1 MGDAQISGQA
11 SANTYTVQLG
21 LRPCYRSSMALSAF
35 ERIARQSI
43 KRFIYSQLGLVEA
56 SKILKGDSKPLIRF
70 TVEDS
75 PPSVYLNF
83 RIKDDKLAHLADALR
98 LPDGLVLTPIR
109 CRLGEDPFYALSL
122 NIYRVSGLVNG
133 LRAEWS
139 VYVRDA
145 SGKPRYLIVEARSST
160 PSLDPVDLLTKKSR
174 VEHALESSTLTSVV
188 DSDGALFTSQL
199 TFPEPGRALPFVSA
213 PEWIEANDYIYWRN
227 GVCDRAFYDGAM
239 ANGKM
244 WELDRQSAE
253 LSDQTKWAAYLDA
266 RPQHIVAL
274 GGKVELV
281 ISPWWNV

>member
-1 MGDAQISGQA
+1 
-11 SANTYTVQLG
+11 
-21 LRPCYRSSMALSAF
+21 MALGALG
-35 ERIARQSI
+35 RITRQSL
-43 KRFIYSQLGLVEA
+43 KRFLYSQHSVVEA
-56 SKILKGDSKPLIRF
+56 SKILTGDSKPLIRF

-83 RIKDDKLAHLADALR
+83 RIRDDKLALLADALR
-98 LPDGLVLTPIR
+98 LPYGLVLTPIR
-109 CRLGEDPFYALSL
+109 CRAGEDPFYALTL
-122 NIYRVSGLVNG
+122 NIYRVSGIVKG

-160 PSLDPVDLLTKKSR
+160 PSLDPVDLVTRKCR
-174 VEHALESSTLTSVV
+174 VEHSLQASTLISVV
-188 DSDGALFTSQL
+188 DSDGALFASQL
-199 TFPEPGRALPFVSA
+199 AFPEPARALPFASA
-213 PEWIEANDYIYWRN
+213 PEWVEANDYIYWRN

-253 LSDQTKWAAYLDA
+253 LSDQTKWAPYLDP
-266 RPQHIVAL
+266 RPQHIVVL

-281 ISPWWNV
+281 ISPWWNI